1 MKLCIQDAVDLAY
14 GAGLL
19 GTGGGGSPW
28 IGQLALQQL
37 LATGASVD
45 VIDAMSLSDSATVAT
60 VAMIG
65 APTVMTEKL
74 MRGDEMRLAL
84 ELLEQVLDRPVDA
97 LMPVEIGGL
106 NSTIALVA
114 AGTLGLPVVDADG
127 MGRAFPEVQMVTFGI
142 AGVSA
147 APMVLVNEH
156 GDHVLVQSV
165 DNQRM
170 ERLARSVCDAMGG
183 VAHAASYV
191 MTGAEVKAHAIH
203 GTLRMAIGLG
213 RCAREARAQGGDVLQ
228 AIRDY
233 LAGTGI
239 YGGSTLLFEGRI
251 ADLDR
256 EVQAGFNIGTARLEN
271 NTGQV
276 MEVLFRNENLLARVG
291 GQVRAIVP
299 DLICILD
306 SESGAP
312 ITTDGLR
319 YGQRVT
325 VLGIGAPAA
334 LLTQKALAV
343 VGPAGFGLQ
352 ASYQPL
358 TVDAIP
364 PQPSDTRS

>member
-1 MKLCIQDAVDLAY
+1 MNLRTEDAADLAY

-28 IGQLALQQL
+28 IGQLALQRL
-37 LATGASVD
+37 LSAGTTIE
-45 VIDAMSLSDSATVAT
+45 VIDAASLADDATVAT

-65 APTVMTEKL
+65 APTVMSEKL
-74 MRGDEMRLAL
+74 MRGDEMRQAL
-84 ELLEQVLDRPVDA
+84 TLLEQVLGRSVDA

-114 AGTLGLPVVDADG
+114 AGTLGLPVVDADV

-156 GDHVLVQSV
+156 GDHVLIQAS

-191 MTGAEVKAHAIH
+191 MTGTEVKAHAIH

-213 RCAREARAQGGDVLQ
+213 RCVRENRAQGNDVLQ
-228 AIRDY
+228 AIRTY
-233 LAGTGI
+233 LDDTGI
-239 YGGSTLLFEGRI
+239 YGCSRLLFSGRI
-251 ADLDR
+251 IDLDR
-256 EVQAGFNIGTARLEN
+256 EVHAGFNIGTAHIEDAAGR
-271 NTGQV
+271 V
-276 MEVLFRNENLLARVG
+276 MEVLFRNENLLAREG
-291 GQVRAIVP
+291 GQLLAIVP

-306 SESGAP
+306 SESGQP

-319 YGQRVT
+319 YGQRVA

-334 LLTQKALAV
+334 LLTPRALAV

-352 ASYQPL
+352 VAYQPL
-358 TVDAIP
+358 GTVASP
-364 PQPSDTRS
+364 PQTLEARP